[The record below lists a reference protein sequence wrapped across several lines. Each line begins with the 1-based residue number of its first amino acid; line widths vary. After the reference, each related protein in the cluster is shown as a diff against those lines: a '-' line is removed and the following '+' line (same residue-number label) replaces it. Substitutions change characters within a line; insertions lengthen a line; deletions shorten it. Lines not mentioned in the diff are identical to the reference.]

1 VGYTRRAE
9 INGDLWLDS
18 GWTEDDPAHSVH
30 DVCKKLLS
38 LSDGLGK
45 WGRDTFGSVRK
56 EIKQLKADLEVI
68 RSLPKRVGPS
78 HAEIKTSERLVE
90 LFHREEIMCRQR
102 SRIEWLSAGDKNT
115 KLFIRRLV

>member
-1 VGYTRRAE
+1 MWDTHAE
-9 INGDLWLDS
+9 LKSTVIS

-56 EIKQLKADLEVI
+56 
-68 RSLPKRVGPS
+68 
-78 HAEIKTSERLVE
+78 
-90 LFHREEIMCRQR
+90 
-102 SRIEWLSAGDKNT
+102 KN
-115 KLFIRRLV
+115 